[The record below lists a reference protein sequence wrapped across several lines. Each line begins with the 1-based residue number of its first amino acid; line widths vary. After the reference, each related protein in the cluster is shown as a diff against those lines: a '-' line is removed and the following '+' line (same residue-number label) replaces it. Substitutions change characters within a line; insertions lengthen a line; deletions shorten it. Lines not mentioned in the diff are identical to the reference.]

1 MDLSLMDFLTIII
14 FVFALV
20 ILIAGIFTAAF
31 GSGRSRTVGIVLLVV
46 GLVVGFVW
54 AWLVG
59 YSDIAIF
66 ADVPAWDVVYNAFV
80 YIIGALIGALAAVGI
95 FLVAVMKS

>member
-1 MDLSLMDFLTIII
+1 MDLMSFFTIII

-20 ILIAGIFTAAF
+20 LVIAGLFTAGF

-46 GLVVGFVW
+46 GLAIGIIW
-54 AWLVG
+54 AYLVG
-59 YSDIAIF
+59 YSDIAMF
-66 ADVPAWDVVYNAFV
+66 ADVAAWDVVYDAFIN
-80 YIIGALIGALAAVGI
+80 IIAALIGALAAVGI